1 MKKKVLLAIAIL
13 ATACLTGCNLNVSF
27 TPDEP
32 ASGTVSEVDSEEVKV
47 EENGSEV
54 AQNSGNNGAS
64 VEASQAIQIDFE
76 SVYESND
83 NPFLWAVSYEYPVL
97 DDEQYPELSL
107 AIQDY
112 RMAYVRNIEAAR
124 DELAAM
130 AEQDYAEWGAES
142 WMGYYTIDESMT
154 VKRADATAVSILE
167 QGYFYQGGAHGS
179 DGFGCFNVDTKTGDI
194 IALNNVITDMNAL
207 SGIIATEMLEL
218 YPDITYFTPTL
229 EETIEMYITPEI
241 TLTWTLDYN
250 GVTFYF
256 GSYEIGTYADGRQQV
271 TIFYSEYSSIFNS
284 YYFDSVTDD
293 YVIPASAWGTLDV
306 DLDADGDT
314 DCIAVTENYTNPGEG
329 FTSFT
334 ISLNGQ
340 EYTQDAYGW
349 VLEPYYVRAN
359 DKSYLYVTASME
371 DNYAETLVFEITGNS
386 IAYQGMCNGAVK
398 YFTNSSDFCVT
409 ERMNMI
415 STMVGV
421 AHCYVGA
428 DGMPVNK
435 SGTYEI
441 YKSEEIILTSLK
453 EITAELVDANGS
465 LTGES
470 YTFPVETTFQYI
482 CTDGKIYVD
491 VLASDGQYCR
501 FYTTSEGWPPTVNG
515 MDATECFETIHA
527 F

>member
-1 MKKKVLLAIAIL
+1 MVGKLRI
-13 ATACLTGCNLNVSF
+13 
-27 TPDEP
+27 
-32 ASGTVSEVDSEEVKV
+32 
-47 EENGSEV
+47 
-54 AQNSGNNGAS
+54 
-64 VEASQAIQIDFE
+64 
-76 SVYESND
+76 
-83 NPFLWAVSYEYPVL
+83 PVL
-97 DDEQYPELSL
+97 DDERYPELSM

-112 RMAYVRNIEAAR
+112 RMNYVRNIEAAR
-124 DELAAM
+124 DELAAA
-130 AEQDYAEWGAES
+130 AEQDYAEFGAES

-154 VKRADATAVSILE
+154 VKRVDATAVSILE
-167 QGYFYQGGAHGS
+167 QGYLYQGGAHGS
-179 DGFGCFNVDTKTGDI
+179 DGFGCFNVDTQTGDI
-194 IALNNVITDMNAL
+194 IALNDVVTDMNAL

-229 EETIEMYITPEI
+229 EETIDMYINPEL

-271 TIFYSEYSSIFNS
+271 TVLFSEYPSLFNS
-284 YYFDSVTDD
+284 YYFNNVTDN

-306 DLDADGDT
+306 DLDADGD
-314 DCIAVTENYTNPGEG
+314 
-329 FTSFT
+329 
-334 ISLNGQ
+334 
-340 EYTQDAYGW
+340 
-349 VLEPYYVRAN
+349 
-359 DKSYLYVTASME
+359 
-371 DNYAETLVFEITGNS
+371 AETEGDFAESFVYEITGSS
-386 IAYQGMCNGAVK
+386 IVYKGTFNGAVK

-409 ERMNMI
+409 ERMNMV
-415 STMVGV
+415 STVIGV
-421 AHCYVGA
+421 ARCYVGA

-441 YKSEEIILTSLK
+441 YKSEEIILTSLR
-453 EITAELVDANGS
+453 EITAELVDANGN

-470 YTFPVETTFQYI
+470 YTFPVGTTFQYI

-515 MDATECFETIHA
+515 MDATECFETVYA